1 MPKSTALT
9 PLEHSITS
17 FSGIQRTKVEAFH
30 KERHMSPK
38 SLRKKVNTFMEN
50 VVMKDPTATAIVFE
64 ELCKCL
70 TLSFDFAE
78 ILTQPSLTHDSRKH
92 YQDAQARPPLEA

>member
-1 MPKSTALT
+1 M
-9 PLEHSITS
+9 
-17 FSGIQRTKVEAFH
+17 EAFH

-38 SLRKKVNTFMEN
+38 SLRKKVNSFMEN

-70 TLSFDFAE
+70 TLSFIFAE
-78 ILTQPSLTHDSRKH
+78 ILTQPFLSHYSGQHDK
-92 YQDAQARPPLEA
+92 DAQARPAPEAGQHAGAG